1 MSTAFAI
8 GMRQLR
14 VEYRRFVV
22 VGVALALSTALLGA
36 TPLAATSLSAGLHQ
50 TIGSLA
56 SATEVTVTAADGSGS
71 LTSDERA
78 SVAALPDVETVRGR
92 LDEPTAARVG
102 DDDVSIVLSGREPAA
117 LSETAARALE
127 GSGGGDSAFAV
138 VVPSGFAATHGIA
151 RGDVMTIAT
160 PRGSKEGRVTEFVDS
175 TTIPAADRS
184 VVIAAI
190 VDVREAF
197 GVGNGFSSFVL
208 SLDQGTTADAWQK
221 ARAGE
226 LPAGLVVS
234 SQTALT
240 SAFANLLFAVT
251 AILGLIALSALVVAV
266 ALTAGVFEA
275 GIRQGAVSFG
285 ALRSTGAT
293 KRWLATMIV
302 TQTIALTTVCTAIG
316 FVLGIGLSTL
326 LVSVLSNAGALTGG
340 GVIIEW
346 WHPVALLSVGVVAG
360 LIGGG
365 RAAYRVVSQS
375 PVESLHG
382 ATPQRQARRSLRTVR
397 VLVAFAALLTGWALT
412 VFADGVVRAVAAVP
426 LLIAAAMLGPM
437 GLAAAKALQGGRLW
451 PTRLAAERVLRGRE
465 LRAVTSV
472 MAVVVCLATGLSA
485 GAASLTIATDTV
497 IGAQYGADVRIAS
510 PVAFIDGSFEERLH
524 DIDGVG
530 TTSGFI
536 GANVGLSTP
545 TGDATSAQ
553 AMFIDP
559 DSYFRTAQFAWTDG
573 VSAAPRQI
581 ETDGLVLSE
590 SYAQQLGVHVGDRLT
605 LSRSA
610 QTVEVTIV
618 GTYTSIQ
625 LTGNVVVTSR
635 AVGELLG
642 VEGVAGWTVLAAGGV
657 DPDVLRQRI
666 QDAFTNIPGLWVST
680 SEQVR
685 TEVEGQ
691 ISPYIS
697 TVALMVILALILGAL
712 GVGGTFA
719 LSVVMR
725 GTEFGVL
732 RALGAQR
739 GGIRGLVLL
748 DALLVGVAA
757 LVVGI
762 PTGLLMGAAVASSIG
777 TLLRI
782 GLAPAWDPVL
792 LASVAAVCLAALML
806 AALAPSRRAATT
818 DPIASLRV

>member
-22 VGVALALSTALLGA
+22 VGIALTLSTALLGA

-50 TIGSLA
+50 TVGSLA
-56 SATEVTVTAADGSGS
+56 SETEVTVTSDDGSAS
-71 LTSDERA
+71 LTSDERG
-78 SVAALPDVETVRGR
+78 SVAVLPDVATVQGR
-92 LDEPTAARVG
+92 LDQPTAARVG
-102 DDDVSIVLSGREPAA
+102 DDDVSIILSGREPAA
-117 LSETAARALE
+117 LPESAAGALQ
-127 GSGGGDSAFAV
+127 GMDGDDSTFPV
-138 VVPSGFAATHGIA
+138 VVPSGFASSNGIVQ
-151 RGDVMTIAT
+151 GDVLTIAS
-160 PRGSKEGRVTEFVDS
+160 PLGSKQGRVTELVDS
-175 TTIPAADRS
+175 STLSASDRS
-184 VVIAAI
+184 VVVAALA
-190 VDVREAF
+190 DVRKAF
-197 GVGNGFSSFVL
+197 GVKDGFSSFVL
-208 SLDQGTTADAWQK
+208 SLSPGTTADAWQK
-221 ARAGE
+221 AHARD
-226 LPAGLVVS
+226 LPAGLTVA

-240 SAFANLLFAVT
+240 SAFANLLVAVT

-285 ALRSTGAT
+285 ALRSTGAS

-316 FVLGIGLSTL
+316 FVLSIGLSTV
-326 LVSVLSNAGALTGG
+326 LVSVLASAGALTGG
-340 GVIIEW
+340 GVLIEW
-346 WHPVALLSVGVVAG
+346 WHPLALLGVGVVAG

-365 RAAYRVVSQS
+365 RAALRVVSRS

-382 ATPQRQARRSLRTVR
+382 ATPRPPARRMLMTVR
-397 VLVAFAALLTGWALT
+397 VLVALSALVAGAALT
-412 VFADGVVRAVAAVP
+412 VFADGVARAAAAVP

-437 GLAAAKALQGGRLW
+437 GLAAAKALQGRLW
-451 PTRLAAERVLRGRE
+451 WPARLAADRVLRGRE

-472 MAVVVCLATGLSA
+472 MAVVVCLATGLSV
-485 GAASLTIATDTV
+485 GAASLNTATETV
-497 IGAQYGADVRIAS
+497 IGAQYGADVRVAS
-510 PVAFIDGSFEERLH
+510 PVAFTDGSFDERLH
-524 DIDGVG
+524 GIDGVG

-536 GANVGLSTP
+536 GANVELSTQA
-545 TGDATSAQ
+545 GDAQSAR

-559 DSYFRTAQFAWTDG
+559 ESYFRTAQFAWTG
-573 VSAAPRQI
+573 GTAATPQQV
-581 ETDGLVLSE
+581 EADGLVLSE
-590 SYAQQLGVHVGDRLT
+590 SYAQQLGVQVGDRLT
-605 LSRSA
+605 LSRGS
-610 QTVEVTIV
+610 QTVAVTIV

-625 LTGNVVVTSR
+625 LAGNNVVTSR
-635 AVGELLG
+635 AVGERLG
-642 VEGVAGWTVLAAGGV
+642 VEGVAGWTVLAAGGI
-657 DPDVLRQRI
+657 DPEVLRQRV
-666 QDAFTNIPGLWVST
+666 QGAFADIPGLWVST
-680 SEQVR
+680 SQQVR

-697 TVALMVILALILGAL
+697 TVALMVVLALILGAL
-712 GVGGTFA
+712 GVGGAFA

-748 DALLVGVAA
+748 DSMLVGVAA

-782 GLAPAWDPVL
+782 GLSPAWDPAL
-792 LASVAAVCLAALML
+792 LGVVAVVCLVALVL

-818 DPIASLRV
+818 DPIAALRV